1 MADEPTVPFKLNM
14 PSSLRGRV
22 GESAAKNGRSVTAE
36 IIARL
41 EKSFAVDDEYEN
53 ALENIEDLWGR
64 VEELE
69 ALVEVHEKLLN
80 PDRLSDPS

>member
-41 EKSFAVDDEYEN
+41 EKSFAADDEYEN
-53 ALENIEDLWGR
+53 ALENINILWGR
-64 VEELE
+64 VDELEEL
-69 ALVEVHEKLLN
+69 VRSHDMHIN
-80 PDRLSDPS
+80 PQSYLSEF